1 MNPYGVALL
10 IFFVTAAKFAGGGVG
25 YPQKDLEIIVTDSV
39 IVLVDNL
46 KKMQGEKYI
55 TIIK

>member
-10 IFFVTAAKFAGGGVG
+10 IFFVTAAKFAGGGVN
-25 YPQKDLEIIVTDSV
+25 QHQEDLEVIVTDSV
-39 IVLVDNL
+39 IVLVDNF
-46 KKMQGEKYI
+46 KKMQGKKYI